1 MNKKI
6 VVLDGETL
14 GSIDIERLKELGEVF
29 YYDHT
34 EYSEVK
40 DRVKKAN
47 IILTNKVILDRRN
60 LNEAENLEFIAEMA
74 TGFNNIDIEYAK
86 ERGIAVSNV
95 AGYSTNAVVQ
105 HTFAATLS
113 LLDEVFYYDSYV
125 KEGKYSKSNL
135 FTCLDKPYYEIEG
148 KTWGIIGLGAIGKKV
163 AKIADAFGA
172 KVIYYSTSGSNYNK
186 NFTKVEFEELL
197 KTSDIISI
205 HAPLNENTMSLI
217 NYEALSKMK
226 KSAILVNMSRGPVIV
241 EKDLAKA
248 IDEDIIKGAALD
260 VFEVEPIKEEN
271 PLLSVK
277 NKHKLI
283 LSPHIA
289 WASVE
294 ARERLFNE
302 VIENIRAFYKGE
314 LRNRIDK

>member
-60 LNEAENLEFIAEMA
+60 LNETENLEFIAEMA

-105 HTFAATLS
+105 HTFSATLS

-135 FTCLDKPYYEIEG
+135 
-148 KTWGIIGLGAIGKKV
+148 
-163 AKIADAFGA
+163 
-172 KVIYYSTSGSNYNK
+172 
-186 NFTKVEFEELL
+186 
-197 KTSDIISI
+197 
-205 HAPLNENTMSLI
+205 
-217 NYEALSKMK
+217 
-226 KSAILVNMSRGPVIV
+226 
-241 EKDLAKA
+241 
-248 IDEDIIKGAALD
+248 
-260 VFEVEPIKEEN
+260 
-271 PLLSVK
+271 
-277 NKHKLI
+277 
-283 LSPHIA
+283 
-289 WASVE
+289 
-294 ARERLFNE
+294 
-302 VIENIRAFYKGE
+302 
-314 LRNRIDK
+314 